1 MIIVRA
7 LFVRRGLELVLIV
20 VCSFLTT
27 TCSTTGRQIA
37 NTSPAGID
45 DKPLRL
51 VRAYIVSVNV
61 PCDAATM
68 VMKSI
73 TDSVPLKYGNYDQ
86 VAFRSAIGIEQF
98 RPLQGSRAGAQ
109 SGLTEVVEER
119 VVQVVAVLMSQA
131 QQGSE
136 QSNPI

>member
-27 TCSTTGRQIA
+27 TCSTTGRQIT

-98 RPLQGSRAGAQ
+98 RDPRDLGLDRMLLQPFRGEAGRYPLGRRE
-109 SGLTEVVEER
+109 L
-119 VVQVVAVLMSQA
+119 
-131 QQGSE
+131 E
-136 QSNPI
+136 Q